1 MELSRAGFNALGVDH
16 SKNKDTP
23 QCKAINIDLTTESGQ
38 RILMSLLEERRV
50 VFVHFA
56 PPCGTAT
63 RAREIRRKGVDP
75 KPLRTEEFPD

>member
-1 MELSRAGFNALGVDH
+1 MSKVGLKVLGVDH
-16 SKNKDTP
+16 ASNKDTP
-23 QCKAINIDLTTESGQ
+23 LCKAVKIDLTTEHGKNMFM
-38 RILMSLLEERRV
+38 RIMSEKNV

-75 KPLRTEEFPD
+75 KPLRSSDFPD